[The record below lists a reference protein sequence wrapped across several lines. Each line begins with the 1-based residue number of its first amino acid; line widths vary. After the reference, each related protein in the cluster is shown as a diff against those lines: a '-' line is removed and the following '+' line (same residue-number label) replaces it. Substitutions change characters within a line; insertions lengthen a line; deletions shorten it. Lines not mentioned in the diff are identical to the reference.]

1 MKLTC
6 TALIGAFCLSGLL
19 AGCSATF
26 TGRVAVKGSEPFTYL
41 AIETPEYGELK
52 ITGALAPEIR
62 SRYQGR
68 ILTVEGSIRSQGAGP
83 GFPGSLDVARIVD
96 VQ

>member
-6 TALIGAFCLSGLL
+6 AALIGAFCLSGLL
-19 AGCSATF
+19 SGCSATF

-41 AIETPEYGELK
+41 AIETLEHGELK
-52 ITGALAPEIR
+52 ITGKLAPEIR

-68 ILTVEGSIRSQGAGP
+68 TITVEGTIRSQGAGP
-83 GFPGSLDVARIVD
+83 GFPGSLDVIRIVD
-96 VQ
+96 IQ